1 MRRLFV
7 FLSLTTFALALI
19 PMLVSCTHEYKEN
32 EIIIDAVT
40 DVDGNSY
47 DAVKLGDQVWMRT
60 NLRTTHFCDGSEIP
74 QGGREDDGSAFPFYY
89 RPTVNDLH
97 NYDGINYGLYYN
109 WLSVADSRGLCPDGW
124 HVPSDVEWTKME
136 NYVRS
141 KSGYVYGINSQNI
154 AKALAS
160 EVGWESNEVLGAP
173 GCYPKGNNATGFSA
187 VPAGFYDGEYGHS
200 YFDDEGRCA
209 IFWTSTDF
217 DRLGNTYAYHRYI
230 DYETTF
236 VGRVE
241 GDKENG
247 LSVRCVRD

>member
-1 MRRLFV
+1 M
-7 FLSLTTFALALI
+7 TFTLALI
-19 PMLVSCTHEYKEN
+19 PMFVSCTHEYKED
-32 EIIIDAVT
+32 EIILDAVT

-47 DAVKLGDQVWMRT
+47 DAVKLGDQIWMQT
-60 NLRTTHFCDGSEIP
+60 NLRTIHFRDGSDIP
-74 QGGREDDGSAFPFYY
+74 QGEGFEYNNTLPFYY
-89 RPTVNDLH
+89 RPTTNEVPAYNWK
-97 NYDGINYGLYYN
+97 NYGLYYN

-136 NYVRS
+136 EYVKS
-141 KSGYVYGINSQNI
+141 KSGYVYGFNSQNI

-160 EVGWESNEVLGAP
+160 EVGWERNEVLGAP
-173 GCYPKGNNATGFSA
+173 GCFLDGNNATGFSA
-187 VPAGFYDGEYGHS
+187 VPAGFYDAGYGHG
-200 YFDDEGRCA
+200 YFDDAGRCA
-209 IFWTSTDF
+209 IFWTSTDI

-230 DYETTF
+230 DYENPN